1 MDIFH
6 RECAILILIEI
17 TGLEKPLRLGVPL
30 IRSEVYASG
39 EDASDGAFTLVVCVI
54 DDCDGVGVALHVSHT
69 RKKAPAIW
77 DWDVIAGASSGGIQA
92 DRPQ

>member
-1 MDIFH
+1 MVLADFLS
-6 RECAILILIEI
+6 ILCGDFE
-17 TGLEKPLRLGVPL
+17 T
-30 IRSEVYASG
+30 Y
-39 EDASDGAFTLVVCVI
+39 T
-54 DDCDGVGVALHVSHT
+54 VALSVTKEAEAFEIRIIPARTIVWASHVSHT